1 MNFEAYETAKSHLMD
16 FAEMCIIGA
25 EAAVRLVNRHGEP
38 VDELFDPESWNV
50 IKINAQR
57 IINACENDDPVSEAW
72 IEAIYS
78 ERNSLAEKYER
89 PE

>member
-1 MNFEAYETAKSHLMD
+1 MMIDHNPNIQPPYPPSM
-16 FAEMCIIGA
+16 
-25 EAAVRLVNRHGEP
+25 
-38 VDELFDPESWNV
+38 DPESWNV

-57 IINACENDDPVSEAW
+57 IINACENDEPVSEAW